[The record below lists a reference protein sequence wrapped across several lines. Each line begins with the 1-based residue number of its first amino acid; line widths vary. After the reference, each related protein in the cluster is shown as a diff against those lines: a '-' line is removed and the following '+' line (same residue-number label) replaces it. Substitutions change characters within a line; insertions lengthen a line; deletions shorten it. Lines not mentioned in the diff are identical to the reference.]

1 MNKNLLTTGCAA
13 LLFAGSVA
21 QNIQV
26 QPNPVVLPAHHQHAN
41 HNSVTRCATAP
52 PGDQWDARFNQLVEQ
67 YKEQLAT
74 GKAAA
79 ANYTI
84 AVIVHVI
91 HDNEPVGG
99 SGSYNLSQTQINSQ
113 ITVLNN
119 DYAGTNADIVNV
131 PSAFQSVKAGDC
143 NIHFCMALKDPLGN
157 TLAEPG
163 IERIDRNTMG
173 WTAPPYTSTYINGT
187 IKPATIWDPTK
198 YLNMWVC
205 ELGNGLLGYATFP
218 AGSGL
223 TGISGS
229 TGTSTT
235 DGVVMLGSAFGNTGF
250 QSMSAYNKG
259 RTTTHEV
266 GHWLGLRHIWGDGSG
281 CVTDYCTDTPTAD
294 QSHFGCISG
303 STPYHT
309 NACGTGTSPNGEMTM
324 NYMDY
329 TDDACMYMF
338 TLDQRTR
345 MQTCMANGTYR
356 SPLTAASTT
365 ICSSSGSTPVANFT
379 YPSPLCAGQNM
390 QFTDASSG
398 SPTSWAWSVNP
409 SSGVTITTATSQNPT
424 INFPS
429 TGTYTVTLTAT
440 NSQGSNS
447 SSQAVSVTSCTSS
460 SSCDTLSNI
469 NSTDTLTV
477 YLAGSGGYWTGTN
490 GYNFTELGEFYQ
502 KTQFATNLNQVSGG
516 IVLFYMNG
524 ARGINGTSNVT
535 LAMTSSSSGPGSV
548 LASSVF
554 SISTATATPA
564 VTGVTYA
571 GDPGLS
577 FSSAIIVPYVAMF
590 SSPGALS
597 NDFFLTLTVP
607 TGGTDTVAVFTGRT
621 NHASVNT
628 GWVKYNNTWSSL
640 QTLTTSTANPSG
652 SRYNIGLIPIA
663 CATTGM
669 QDQSYLGHNINL
681 FPNPGSGHFNFAIA
695 LDHPTDLTF
704 EVINPLGQVM
714 ATRSES
720 KFVNGVVTY
729 DFSGLGRGV
738 YFVRITD
745 SENNKTVKKIMI
757 E

>member
-1 MNKNLLTTGCAA
+1 MKKKLLTTGCAA

-21 QNIQV
+21 QNLH
-26 QPNPVVLPAHHQHAN
+26 VLPAPADGLHDHPAPGN
-41 HNSVTRCATAP
+41 IVRCGSVN
-52 PGDQWDARFNQLVEQ
+52 PGVEWDAGFNQLVEQ
-67 YKEQLAT
+67 YKQNLSA
-74 GKAAA
+74 GKASAV
-79 ANYTI
+79 NYTI

-91 HDNEPVGG
+91 HDNEPIGG

-119 DYAGTNADIVNV
+119 DFAGTNADIANV
-131 PSAFQSVKAGDC
+131 PSTFQSVKAGDC
-143 NIHFCMALKDPLGN
+143 NIYFCMALTDPTGN
-157 TLAEPG
+157 VLAEPG
-163 IERIDRNTMG
+163 VERIDRNSKG
-173 WTAPPYTSTYINGT
+173 WTAPPFTKTYIDAT

-205 ELGNGLLGYATFP
+205 ELGNSLLGYATFP
-218 AGSGL
+218 AASGL

-250 QSMSAYNKG
+250 QSIPAYSKG

-309 NACGTGTSPNGEMTM
+309 DACGTGTSPNGEMTM

-356 SPLTAASTT
+356 SPLTAASAT
-365 ICSSSGSTPVANFT
+365 ICSSS
-379 YPSPLCAGQNM
+379 
-390 QFTDASSG
+390 
-398 SPTSWAWSVNP
+398 
-409 SSGVTITTATSQNPT
+409 
-424 INFPS
+424 
-429 TGTYTVTLTAT
+429 
-440 NSQGSNS
+440 
-447 SSQAVSVTSCTSS
+447 
-460 SSCDTLSNI
+460 
-469 NSTDTLTV
+469 
-477 YLAGSGGYWTGTN
+477 
-490 GYNFTELGEFYQ
+490 
-502 KTQFATNLNQVSGG
+502 
-516 IVLFYMNG
+516 
-524 ARGINGTSNVT
+524 
-535 LAMTSSSSGPGSV
+535 
-548 LASSVF
+548 
-554 SISTATATPA
+554 
-564 VTGVTYA
+564 
-571 GDPGLS
+571 
-577 FSSAIIVPYVAMF
+577 
-590 SSPGALS
+590 
-597 NDFFLTLTVP
+597 
-607 TGGTDTVAVFTGRT
+607 
-621 NHASVNT
+621 
-628 GWVKYNNTWSSL
+628 
-640 QTLTTSTANPSG
+640 
-652 SRYNIGLIPIA
+652 
-663 CATTGM
+663 TGM
-669 QDQSYLGHNINL
+669 QTQGNLSSDISL

-695 LDHPTDLTF
+695 LDHATDLTF

-714 ATRSES
+714 ASRHES
-720 KFVNGVVTY
+720 KFVNGVLTY